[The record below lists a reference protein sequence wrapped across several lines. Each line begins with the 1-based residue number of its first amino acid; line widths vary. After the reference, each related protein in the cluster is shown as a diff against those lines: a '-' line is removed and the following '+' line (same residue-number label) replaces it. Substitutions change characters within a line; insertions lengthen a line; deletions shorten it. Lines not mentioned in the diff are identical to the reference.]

1 MCFLSQWP
9 FFSVDASDLNVALLS
24 GMIPWNQDYRKFLLK
39 TFFQTAEVFLMG
51 KIQNVSG
58 TKNIHIRRSVYV
70 RQYKTDSINGF
81 KQRMDAR

>member
-39 TFFQTAEVFLMG
+39 TFSNSRSFFDGKDPECFRNQKHTYQTFRLCAT
-51 KIQNVSG
+51 I
-58 TKNIHIRRSVYV
+58 
-70 RQYKTDSINGF
+70 
-81 KQRMDAR
+81 